1 MPSLIIRGKGAEV
14 DDRRELESLGISDPL
29 VEHLLGVN
37 KGRFTNLHDPFSTP
51 DDLPIP
57 LDRTESPEEALK
69 YSLLSFLPTNIS
81 KPDLLEALCRDLEA
95 FSVIF
100 QLEDFHQRPQGC
112 SLIARPHCAVLFDS
126 STCSTGSW
134 RLEVGDGDQRQLG
147 YFSTDWRFR
156 FRL

>member
-37 KGRFTNLHDPFSTP
+37 KGRFTNLHDQFSTP
-51 DDLPIP
+51 
-57 LDRTESPEEALK
+57 DRTESPEEALK

-81 KPDLLEALCRDLEA
+81 KPDLLEALCRDLDA
-95 FSVIF
+95 FSDIF
-100 QLEDFHQRPQGC
+100 QLEDFHQRPPGC
-112 SLIARPHCAVLFDS
+112 SPIARPHCAVLFDS

-147 YFSTDWRFR
+147 YFSSDWRFR